1 MSFHYSLASLEGTAE
16 WHSLGLRR
24 LVSRQILYPHV
35 KTPLEMSLFCVV
47 VFSLECA
54 LKRTPVVRA
63 KRNCVF
69 QQAALRSPFG
79 AQGELALAV
88 RRALPGWCRPEPIR
102 NRCKMRHS
110 RTRPQ

>member
-1 MSFHYSLASLEGTAE
+1 MIVK
-16 WHSLGLRR
+16 
-24 LVSRQILYPHV
+24 LVFTQVSKLFRNVPIVNL
-35 KTPLEMSLFCVV
+35 LEMSLFCVV